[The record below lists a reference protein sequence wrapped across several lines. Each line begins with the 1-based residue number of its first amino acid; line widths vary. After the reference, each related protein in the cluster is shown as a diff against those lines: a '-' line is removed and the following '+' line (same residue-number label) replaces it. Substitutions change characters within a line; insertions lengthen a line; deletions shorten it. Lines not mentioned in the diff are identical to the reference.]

1 MSTNTLISSTMM
13 ARRLTTMLY
22 PPEVD
27 LEAIEPVRIV
37 ASGPDGITDGWSTW
51 FRHQGRYAEVSYSM
65 RDLSL
70 TMDEFAERRLQA
82 AARLLLG

>member
-1 MSTNTLISSTMM
+1 MSNNTLISPMMM
-13 ARRLTTMLY
+13 ARHLTMMLH

-27 LEAIEPVRIV
+27 PEAIEPVRIV

-65 RDLSL
+65 QDLALS
-70 TMDEFAERRLQA
+70 MDEFSERHLHA
-82 AARLLLG
+82 AAQLLLG